1 MAVGPGIT
9 EIPDSEDEPFTSSPD
24 NTFSGAADK
33 LCATPRG
40 AVQDVQDTSQDVAN
54 PDQATT
60 EHVGN
65 DTDERTDNLDV
76 DRDNASI
83 NDHAPVQTEGVL
95 SQRSIINTNTPQEQ
109 RDLFLPQTQTAGLNA
124 NSEASL
130 RPVADHAPF
139 AGQQCTN
146 AVMMDSGDQTD
157 TILENQDMD
166 VSSHSE
172 HYESS
177 GLLDDHVEQDRPET
191 VVNQGSAS
199 TGIDQP
205 KEPCPALSVSD
216 AVEPLPVQ
224 SAFPAV
230 GAATTDALPRT
241 EDVWK
246 SENTRGEED
255 YKSTLMPAGQSTN
268 STLQNFEVGTVS
280 HMDTTG
286 PIAATETTASRSSQ
300 RPDVQEEP
308 TMAPGPVVE
317 SLVDESRSMD
327 CTRLEL
333 EKPAVDVAEADISAT
348 EKSEIDPSSVS
359 NPQPEALPSQ
369 QSPAL
374 TPQEITLAELK
385 AQKASLLASLATLPA
400 IRGLMEEQDSPD
412 VDMSDN
418 HGEPTEADVMA
429 AVNKIVKNHIKLLHE
444 YNELKDAGQG
454 LMGLIADQ
462 RGVRIVEVQDEF
474 GIDAND

>member
-1 MAVGPGIT
+1 M
-9 EIPDSEDEPFTSSPD
+9 
-24 NTFSGAADK
+24 
-33 LCATPRG
+33 R
-40 AVQDVQDTSQDVAN
+40 
-54 PDQATT
+54 
-60 EHVGN
+60 
-65 DTDERTDNLDV
+65 ERL
-76 DRDNASI
+76 
-83 NDHAPVQTEGVL
+83 
-95 SQRSIINTNTPQEQ
+95 
-109 RDLFLPQTQTAGLNA
+109 QTA
-124 NSEASL
+124 
-130 RPVADHAPF
+130 
-139 AGQQCTN
+139 
-146 AVMMDSGDQTD
+146 
-157 TILENQDMD
+157 I
-166 VSSHSE
+166 
-172 HYESS
+172 
-177 GLLDDHVEQDRPET
+177 
-191 VVNQGSAS
+191 
-199 TGIDQP
+199 
-205 KEPCPALSVSD
+205 
-216 AVEPLPVQ
+216 
-224 SAFPAV
+224 
-230 GAATTDALPRT
+230 TTPPRT

-255 YKSTLMPAGQSTN
+255 YESTLMPAGQSTN

-286 PIAATETTASRSSQ
+286 PIAATETTASRSGQ

-359 NPQPEALPSQ
+359 NPQLEALPSR